1 VIEEGAG
8 GGQQQTL
15 LAQAFD
21 QGLRSALRLALQLQ
35 PVQLRQRRCQPRRAR
50 GGQEKPR
57 QPGRGV
63 AAASQLIA
71 VRQQQQG
78 PAAKGDPPPAASQQR
93 RQLVLACASSAL
105 PCITVATGP
114 QPSSQQQP
122 SAAARFRLLI
132 QARPQKLPQRHSP
145 ARREQVGLQGAAAN
159 AQGRF
164 TASRWMVDGA
174 NQPWCWSRERNPPA
188 HWLQHAAFN

>member
-1 VIEEGAG
+1 
-8 GGQQQTL
+8 
-15 LAQAFD
+15 
-21 QGLRSALRLALQLQ
+21 
-35 PVQLRQRRCQPRRAR
+35 
-50 GGQEKPR
+50 
-57 QPGRGV
+57 
-63 AAASQLIA
+63 

-78 PAAKGDPPPAASQQR
+78 PAAKGDPPPAARQQR
-93 RQLVLACASSAL
+93 RQFLLPGGSSAW
-105 PCITVATGP
+105 PSITAVIGP

-122 SAAARFRLLI
+122 SAAARFPLLLG
-132 QARPQKLPQRHSP
+132 ALPQELPQRHSP

-188 HWLQHAAFN
+188 HWLQHAVFN